1 VIRDKDGNTLD
12 RDINGARGIF
22 LRAVVDMPL
31 LGSNLSDY
39 FVSES

>member
-1 VIRDKDGNTLD
+1 MIRDKDGNTLD